1 MRPHTCRTRS
11 GAWASVHH
19 AGTSRVHWPHSAQ
32 PPRVRRHP
40 PTTPGGERPPI
51 HPQSASP
58 SLLPP
63 ICVRVP
69 LPQPASGGLGS
80 LLSAITHPTAHA
92 QPNHSNPEI
101 HINLIYSGT
110 ADYGAG
116 APRSHRIEA
125 HGVRDPKGIKE
136 ALSRVLEPLREIY
149 GKGVELLVET
159 IKTHPY

>member
-11 GAWASVHH
+11 GAWASAHH

-40 PTTPGGERPPI
+40 PTTRCGGERPPI

-58 SLLPP
+58 SSPP
-63 ICVRVP
+63 CMCVYP
-69 LPQPASGGLGS
+69 SLSQPAEVLGLCY
-80 LLSAITHPTAHA
+80 HPTAHA
-92 QPNHSNPEI
+92 QPDHSNPEI